1 MFAELREKWFAR
13 RAIRQLLNS
22 HSAVHAERPDLSGRA
37 LYKEILLRGH
47 ASDSG
52 HADQILQE
60 AEDSLD
66 DWSERDTLVLDF
78 RQVVH
83 AFIVAQFLEAGHHGT
98 VTSFKDI
105 VDSLIPADM

>member
-1 MFAELREKWFAR
+1 MLTELREWWFAR

-22 HSAVHAERPDLSGRA
+22 HSAVRSEHPDLSGRA
-37 LYKEILLRGH
+37 LYRAVLLRGH
-47 ASDSG
+47 AFDSG

-66 DWSERDTLVLDF
+66 EWSERDTLVLDF

-83 AFIVAQFLEAGHHGT
+83 AFVVAKFLEAGHHGT
-98 VTSFKDI
+98 VTSFKNI
-105 VDSLIPADM
+105 VDSLVPAEL